1 MSDPPLHIHYPGVPG
16 PIVSS
21 ARQPSYARMNV
32 NTYYY
37 VAGPVFRW
45 DMPEIE
51 RIRLAYHQN
60 SMSDPFNRPI
70 FLQFLRSLRIDSTMR
85 GVRNL
90 ISLTYAQ
97 KLSLVA
103 AIPLIA
109 AVAAIALVVAY
120 ESRATAESEIQALE
134 RRLIEAKKDE
144 LRNYVTQARNGFAYI
159 YGRASPDDE
168 IAKNLVAQILSAMIY
183 GKDGFFFVYDYDGNN
198 LVSPRQTEFINR
210 NWVGLTDSDGTPIVD
225 EFISLARQGA
235 GWHSFMWQKPST
247 GEEAQMIAYV
257 VGLQDWRWVV
267 GTGVF
272 IDDIV
277 ATVANARA
285 EVEAR
290 VQRTFM
296 YIGGIVLAAVL
307 IVFASGMLLNFR
319 ERRLADAKLKELTQR
334 VLDAQEEERGRVAR
348 ELHDGIS
355 QILVGVRYALDNAR
369 RRLIRGDDTAAQEPL
384 QTGIDNLA
392 TAITEVRRISRDLRP
407 GVLDDLGLGPALK
420 ALTNDFSERTGI
432 ETEFSTVVFRNRLD
446 QDSKIALYRIAQE
459 ALTNIERH
467 AGATRVTIDLRG
479 HKKGA
484 TMRITDNGRGLRSEP
499 GHVSTGIGL
508 RNMQE
513 RIEQLDGTLR
523 ILSSRGG
530 TAIEVSLPL
539 SHMLPPQEDPTP
551 KRKAGY

>member
-1 MSDPPLHIHYPGVPG
+1 M
-16 PIVSS
+16 
-21 ARQPSYARMNV
+21 Q
-32 NTYYY
+32 
-37 VAGPVFRW
+37 
-45 DMPEIE
+45 
-51 RIRLAYHQN
+51 RLRH
-60 SMSDPFNRPI
+60 
-70 FLQFLRSLRIDSTMR
+70 L
-85 GVRNL
+85 V
-90 ISLTYAQ
+90 SLTYAQ

-103 AIPLIA
+103 AIPLVFT
-109 AVAAIALVVAY
+109 VAAIAVVVAY
-120 ESRATAESEIQALE
+120 EARETAESEIEALE
-134 RRLIEAKKDE
+134 RSLIEAKKEE

-159 YGRASPDDE
+159 YGRAEPNDE
-168 IAKNLVAQILSAMIY
+168 VAKNLVTQILSAMIY
-183 GKDGFFFVYDYDGNN
+183 GQDGFFFVYDYDGTN
-198 LVSPRQTEFINR
+198 LVSPRQTQFINQ
-210 NWVGLTDSDGTPIVD
+210 NWEGLTDSEGTPIVD
-225 EFISLARQGA
+225 EFIRLARQGA

-290 VQRTFM
+290 VRRTFM
-296 YIGGIVLAAVL
+296 YIGAIVVAAVL
-307 IVFASGMLLNFR
+307 IVFASGMLLNIR

-334 VLDAQEEERGRVAR
+334 VFDAQEEERGRVAR

-369 RRLIRGDDTAAQEPL
+369 RRVSRGDGAGARDPL
-384 QTGIDNLA
+384 DKGIDHLG

-420 ALTNDFSERTGI
+420 ALTDDFRDRTGI

-467 AGATRVTIDLRG
+467 SGATHVIIDLRG

-484 TMRITDNGRGLRSEP
+484 TMRITDNGRGLRTES
-499 GHVSTGIGL
+499 GTTTTGIGL

-513 RIEQLDGTLR
+513 RIEQLDGSLR
-523 ILSSRGG
+523 ILSTRGPRGG
-530 TAIEVSLPL
+530 TVIEASLPL
-539 SHMLPPQEDPTP
+539 SHLLPPQEDATP
-551 KRKAGY
+551 NRKAGT